1 MDIKELVK
9 NTEQCLIE
17 NSSEWQDLF
26 DGYADEIENKYNR
39 IIQFRKTFHEWK
51 PLRLHM
57 SVNDIIKNANEF
69 SIRFMGNEVA
79 KMVIDDDMKPF
90 LKISPQKEIFNSK
103 HLIKLK
109 SGSYEWQSKEAKDF
123 RNQFKSHI
131 QLDSSE
137 RSLESLILDKME
149 KNTRDKFLGSLHNIQ
164 PVKIFDKLRFQMPT
178 PLSANTGSPEYKKGK
193 WGNIDILSRIV
204 KNGNTNLGII
214 ELKKDDR
221 KSSTYKHAVAQSII
235 YSICIRYILRANKTG
250 EKWWQFFGFKRNLPK
265 ELTIFS
271 VVMIPEN
278 LSDLYNNEIDGLKL
292 KDINNCIDIEHDKIK
307 CGYIFFEKTK
317 ENRIKVKDMDL

>member
-1 MDIKELVK
+1 MDIKEIVK
-9 NTEQCLIE
+9 NTEQCLID

-26 DGYADEIENKYNR
+26 SGYADTIENKRKR
-39 IIQFRKTFHEWK
+39 IIQFRKTFNEWK

-79 KMVIDDDMKPF
+79 KMVIDENMKPF
-90 LKISPQKEIFNSK
+90 LKISHKKEI
-103 HLIKLK
+103 KLE
-109 SGSYEWQSKEAKDF
+109 SGLYEWQSKEAKEF

-131 QLDSSE
+131 KLDSSE
-137 RSLESLILDKME
+137 SSLESLILDEME
-149 KNTRDKFLGSLHNIQ
+149 KNSRDKFLGSLHNIQ

-178 PLSANTGSPEYKKGK
+178 PLSAHTGSPEYKKGK

-214 ELKKDDR
+214 ELKKNDR

-235 YSICIRYILRANKTG
+235 YSICIRYLLRANITG
-250 EKWWQFFGFKRNLPK
+250 EKWWQLFGYKRKLPK
-265 ELTIFS
+265 ELTLFS
-271 VVMIPEN
+271 VAMIPEN
-278 LSDLYNNEIDGLKL
+278 LSDFYNNEIEELKL
-292 KDINNCIDIEHDKIK
+292 KDINNCINIEQDRIK
-307 CGYIFFEKTK
+307 CGYIFFERTK
-317 ENRIKVKDMDL
+317 ENRIQVKKMDF

>member
-1 MDIKELVK
+1 MDIKEIVE
-9 NTEQCLIE
+9 NTEQCLID

-26 DGYADEIENKYNR
+26 DGYADTIENKSIR
-39 IIQFRKTFHEWK
+39 IKKSRKTFKEWK

-57 SVNDIIKNANEF
+57 SVNDIIKNSNEF

-79 KMVIDDDMKPF
+79 KMVIADDMKPF
-90 LKISPQKEIFNSK
+90 LNISPEKEIFNSK
-103 HLIKLK
+103 CSIKLE
-109 SGSYEWQSKEAKDF
+109 SGSYEWQSKEAKEF

-131 QLDSSE
+131 KLDSSE
-137 RSLESLILDKME
+137 SSLESLILDEME

-178 PLSANTGSPEYKKGK
+178 PLSAHTGSPEYKKGK

-214 ELKKDDR
+214 ELKKNDR

-250 EKWWQFFGFKRNLPK
+250 EKWWQLFGYKRKLPK
-265 ELTIFS
+265 ELTLFS
-271 VVMIPEN
+271 VAMIPEN
-278 LSDLYNNEIDGLKL
+278 LSDFYNNEIEELKL
-292 KDINNCIDIEHDKIK
+292 KDINNCINIEQDRIQ
-307 CGYIFFEKTK
+307 CGYVFFEKTK
-317 ENRIKVKDMDL
+317 ENRIQVKEMDL